1 MQRRELFSSLAK
13 PFSKKDMQEKAIRP
27 PYFKDIN
34 LFFTNC
40 IECIDK
46 PCVTACE
53 ENIIKIV
60 EDETVALDFTES
72 GCTYCDMCAESCP
85 NEVLKVEDKKQ
96 IEARIQIDIL
106 SCLAWQNT
114 MCFSC
119 KDPCLD
125 DAIEFL
131 GLFRPA
137 IKDSC
142 TSCGFCIKV
151 CPTNAI
157 KVSSL

>member
-13 PFSKKDMQEKAIRP
+13 PFSKKDVQEKAIRP
-27 PYFKDIN
+27 PYFSDEN

-40 IECIDK
+40 IKCKDK

-53 ENIIKIV
+53 ENIIKV
-60 EDETVALDFTES
+60 LNDGTVTLDFISS
-72 GCTYCDMCAESCP
+72 GCTYCDMCANACS
-85 NEVLKVEDKKQ
+85 NGVLALENKKEIDVK
-96 IEARIQIDIL
+96 IEIDVL

-131 GLFRPA
+131 GLFRPS
-137 IKDSC
+137 ITQSC
-142 TSCGFCIKV
+142 TSCGFCVKV

-157 KVSSL
+157 KVIL

>member
-1 MQRRELFSSLAK
+1 MQRRELFSSLSK
-13 PFSKKDMQEKAIRP
+13 PFKKEVKESNIRP

-40 IECIDK
+40 VECLDK
-46 PCVTACE
+46 PCIPVCE
-53 ENIIKIV
+53 ENIIKV
-60 EDETVALDFTES
+60 LEDKTVALDFSNS
-72 GCTYCDMCAESCP
+72 GCTYCNMCAIACT
-85 NEVLKVEDKKQ
+85 NGVLSLEDKKKIDVK
-96 IEARIQIDIL
+96 IEIDVL
-106 SCLAWQNT
+106 TCLAWQNT

-131 GLFRPA
+131 GMFRPT
-137 IKDSC
+137 IISNC

-157 KVSSL
+157 KVTNL